1 MGGQRRAS
9 ARPGGLA
16 AAGLMLAVALGGCG
30 KSAEPPPQVEV
41 KGKVL
46 KKASKQPV
54 AWVAVVFHPHDALGS
69 ASYQGGTAKD
79 GSFSLRCPAGKYR
92 VTISPLPLQGH
103 ASGPAEVAAPGKS
116 GDPFDRYR
124 NPEMT
129 PLKVEIPTG
138 GTSDLVI
145 PLP

>member
-1 MGGQRRAS
+1 MGGQRR
-9 ARPGGLA
+9 PDGLA

-46 KKASKQPV
+46 KASKKPV
-54 AWVAVVFHPHDALGS
+54 AWVAVVFHPHDAVGS
-69 ASYQGGTAKD
+69 ASYRGGTAKD

-92 VTISPLPLQGH
+92 VTVTPLPLKGQ
-103 ASGPAEVAAPGKS
+103 ASGPAEVADPGKS
-116 GDPFDRYR
+116 GSPFDLYQ
-124 NPEMT
+124 NPEST
-129 PLKVEIPTG
+129 PLKVEIPAG
-138 GTSDLVI
+138 GKSDLVI